1 MDWHGAKARGYDR
14 EVIPHGQ
21 DPEGDKGDGWRAK
34 EEHWKAL
41 YRSIIEGK
49 LVSRVLFRMNIRRR

>member
-49 LVSRVLFRMNIRRR
+49 LVSRVCLG